1 MQLIK
6 IDEFLVNYRLKNTCI
21 NHKNNNNKIFLDQR
35 FHDKKLT
42 INFLGEN
49 STLSIGKNCNIQG
62 VITISNNS
70 HVFIGDNFSS
80 TGGVTILARDE
91 CHVSIGNDCMFAT
104 SILIRTSDEH
114 SIYDIATD
122 ILINHNK
129 DVSIGNHVWI
139 CDNVLVLK
147 GSIIEDGAVIGA
159 RSLVSGLID
168 KNSLAVGSP
177 AKVVKRNIYWSRE
190 RASKQ

>member
-1 MQLIK
+1 MQLIG
-6 IDEFLVNYRLKNTCI
+6 IDEFLVKNKFKNTSI
-21 NHKNNNNKIFLDQR
+21 NHKHHNNKIFLDQR

-42 INFLGEN
+42 VNFLGEN
-49 STLSIGKNCNIQG
+49 ASLSIGKNCNIQG

-70 HVFIGDNFSS
+70 NVHIGDNFSS
-80 TGGVTILARDE
+80 TGGVTILARDD
-91 CHVSIGNDCMFAT
+91 CNVSIGNDCMFAT

-114 SIYDIATD
+114 SIFDMETG
-122 ILINHNK
+122 ILLNHNK

-147 GSIIEDGAVIGA
+147 GSIIEDGSVVGA

-168 KNSLAVGSP
+168 QNSLAVGSP